1 MATVVAMAT
10 LRKGWD
16 IGYKAKAVEWLSELP
31 FLPVT
36 YRRVC
41 CCQIK
46 VAGPDEHRFHIRL
59 KN

>member
-16 IGYKAKAVEWLSELP
+16 IGYKAEVVEWLSELP

-36 YRRVC
+36 YGR
-41 CCQIK
+41 
-46 VAGPDEHRFHIRL
+46 GLLLPDKGGRS
-59 KN
+59 